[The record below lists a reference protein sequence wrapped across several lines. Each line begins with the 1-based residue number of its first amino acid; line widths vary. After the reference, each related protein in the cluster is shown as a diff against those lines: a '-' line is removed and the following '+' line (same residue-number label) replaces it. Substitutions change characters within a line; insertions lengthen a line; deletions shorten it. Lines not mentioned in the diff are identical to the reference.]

1 MGPGSTA
8 GIFAQGEIDT
18 NWEVLMNVYGTA
30 YDSLDG
36 VMLTRD
42 PHKLDPATINEAKGR
57 FLILKQLAKKHCP
70 EKLEI
75 VKRIEQITFEI
86 IRGNISDADAQNKIR
101 TIIHQ
106 QRISNPLLDSI
117 EFKINM
123 AQGAAQ
129 GNMFNLN
136 KKDTFINPLAQFM
149 KQTQQK
155 PKKAAPSKR
164 KEGLLIPSFPSPRKG
179 ERLPTVADFFKQQ
192 PKGQKQPENPVAAF
206 LNQPPPKKQKNPM
219 AGFFFP
225 PPPKKRKTNKGGR
238 K

>member
-18 NWEVLMNVYGTA
+18 DWEVLMNVYGMA

-42 PHKLDPATINEAKGR
+42 PHKLDPATINEVKGR

-70 EKLEI
+70 EKLETI
-75 VKRIEQITFEI
+75 KRIEQITFENV
-86 IRGNISDADAQNKIR
+86 RGNISDADAQNKIR
-101 TIIHQ
+101 SIIHQ

-117 EFKINM
+117 EFKINI

-129 GNMFNLN
+129 GDIFNSN
-136 KKDTFINPLAQFM
+136 QKDSFINPIAQFM

-155 PKKAAPSKR
+155 PKKASSSR
-164 KEGLLIPSFPSPRKG
+164 KEGSLISSFPSRKKG

-206 LNQPPPKKQKNPM
+206 LNQPPPKEQKNPM

-225 PPPKKRKTNKGGR
+225 PKKRKTNSRGR

>member
-18 NWEVLMNVYGTA
+18 DWEVLMNVYGTA

-75 VKRIEQITFEI
+75 IKRIEQITFEN

-101 TIIHQ
+101 SIIHQ
-106 QRISNPLLDSI
+106 QKISNPLLDNI

-123 AQGAAQ
+123 AQGIAQ
-129 GNMFNLN
+129 GNMFNFN
-136 KKDTFINPLAQFM
+136 KKDSFINPIAQFV

-155 PKKAAPSKR
+155 PKKAASSKR
-164 KEGLLIPSFPSPRKG
+164 KEGSLIPSFPSPRKR

-206 LNQPPPKKQKNPM
+206 FKQQPKEQKNPM

-225 PPPKKRKTNKGGR
+225 QPKKRKTNKGGR